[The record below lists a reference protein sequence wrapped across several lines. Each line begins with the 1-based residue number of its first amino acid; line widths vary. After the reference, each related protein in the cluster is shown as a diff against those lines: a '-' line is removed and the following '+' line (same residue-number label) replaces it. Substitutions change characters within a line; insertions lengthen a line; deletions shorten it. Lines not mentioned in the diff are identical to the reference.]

1 MEVTKTDEYL
11 KQKYIEKSLE
21 KAKKEQILEGLE
33 NYITKQNIELMETQE
48 GMKNTINELKKI
60 ALNKDIFD
68 SAEEQIDLLIE
79 NEKYEHKPGWQ
90 KRIEAFNILKK
101 QKRKLKE
108 IYHGENTDAN
118 KIQIF
123 VKNLISKK

>member
-1 MEVTKTDEYL
+1 M
-11 KQKYIEKSLE
+11 
-21 KAKKEQILEGLE
+21 EGLE

-68 SAEEQIDLLIE
+68 SAEEQIDLYIE
-79 NEKYEHKPGWQ
+79 NEKIEHKPGWQ

-108 IYHGENTDAN
+108 IYNGDHMDAN
-118 KIQIF
+118 KIQSF
-123 VKNLISKK
+123 MKKFYKKEMEKHSE